1 MPPATCGLSQRARV
15 GLPDTH
21 TVQPCAWHC
30 RPSVRSQQ
38 AAQAVARPRG
48 WSRGGKAPTWPGRRA
63 LPRWVR
69 PWCCASAARNQQG
82 SWCCEAGPW
91 RGALGAVGRGGM
103 GMGRARCHREPCHGD
118 RRRAMGTGTMPWGQA
133 PCRAGSAG
141 CPSPS
146 RALAGGL
153 QQGGRL
159 PEAIPMLVGELQRVD
174 APGLSSR
181 PGRVSTK
188 DSKSL
193 RDPGRIAKPAL
204 AEGGR
209 RGRVGDGA
217 SSPGS
222 RRGDEQPAA
231 STSRGADT
239 WPGTTARL
247 RGRY

>member
-1 MPPATCGLSQRARV
+1 MLPATCGQSQRARV
-15 GLPDTH
+15 GLPDVH
-21 TVQPCAWHC
+21 TARPCAWPC

-38 AAQAVARPRG
+38 AARAAARPHG
-48 WSRGGKAPTWPGRRA
+48 WCRGGKAPTWPGRRA
-63 LPRWVR
+63 LPRRVW
-69 PWCCASAARNQQG
+69 PWCCREPAGAAG
-82 SWCCEAGPW
+82 AAGP
-91 RGALGAVGRGGM
+91 GLGAVRWEQRAGEGWGR
-103 GMGRARCHREPCHGD
+103 HGAI
-118 RRRAMGTGTMPWGQA
+118 RRRAMGTGTTPWGQA

-141 CPSPS
+141 CPCPNCVP
-146 RALAGGL
+146 AGGL
-153 QQGGRL
+153 RRGGRL
-159 PEAIPMLVGELQRVD
+159 PEAVPMLVGELQRMD
-174 APGLSSR
+174 APRHSSR

-209 RGRVGDGA
+209 RGRAGDGA

-222 RRGDEQPAA
+222 HRGDGQPAA
-231 STSRGADT
+231 GTSRGAGT

>member
-1 MPPATCGLSQRARV
+1 MPALGTDGPGVGRLLPGRADGRCLAGSGPGAV
-15 GLPDTH
+15 Q
-21 TVQPCAWHC
+21 VQPGTS
-30 RPSVRSQQ
+30 R
-38 AAQAVARPRG
+38 AAGAARPGLGEVPWEHQAGEG
-48 WSRGGKAPTWPGRRA
+48 WGWGGHDATR
-63 LPRWVR
+63 
-69 PWCCASAARNQQG
+69 S
-82 SWCCEAGPW
+82 
-91 RGALGAVGRGGM
+91 
-103 GMGRARCHREPCHGD
+103 
-118 RRRAMGTGTMPWGQA
+118 RAMGTGTVPWGQA
-133 PCRAGSAG
+133 PCWAGSAG

-222 RRGDEQPAA
+222 RHGDGQPAA